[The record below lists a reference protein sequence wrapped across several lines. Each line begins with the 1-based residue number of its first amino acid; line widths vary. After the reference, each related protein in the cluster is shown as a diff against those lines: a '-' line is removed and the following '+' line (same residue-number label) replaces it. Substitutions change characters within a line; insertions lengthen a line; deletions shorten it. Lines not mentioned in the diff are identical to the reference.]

1 MATVHAGNEMFNG
14 HAFCGSDEKPYM
26 DSVEAADVP
35 RMLAMAADFTE
46 RGIPMT
52 ICPECILHL
61 NLIDAFDP
69 APLSEVD
76 LWLTEVSTRQVTEQ
90 VLRHLDRNAHPTS
103 RDDL

>member
-1 MATVHAGNEMFNG
+1 MTTVHAGNEMFQG
-14 HAFCGSDEKPYM
+14 RAFCGSPDKPFM
-26 DSVEAADVP
+26 ENIEAADVP
-35 RMLAMAADFTE
+35 SVVAMAADFTE

-76 LWLTEVSTRQVTEQ
+76 IHMADKVMRQY
-90 VLRHLDRNAHPTS
+90 DRQDES
-103 RDDL
+103 